1 MKNTSRYQ
9 NFNEYFKWKLR
20 RVNILR
26 DKKKSETSISFSWTK
41 KIAQNHFI
49 ANYAFNPFFESIWKS
64 SNLSIL
70 IFFLL
75 TDEHSLAKDLF
86 KNLTICFSVYLL
98 EESRLTASMW
108 PKSMSWPSRKMKSNL
123 QTYFFFWYPSNVLSP
138 LNFDLEYKF
147 GKWDLITLEL
157 FLSHHGEHSFQLII
171 LLVLSNAS
179 VAKKVEKTNLVN
191 K

>member
-1 MKNTSRYQ
+1 M
-9 NFNEYFKWKLR
+9 R

-26 DKKKSETSISFSWTK
+26 DKKKFETSISFSWTK

-49 ANYAFNPFFESIWKS
+49 ANYAFTPFFESLWKS
-64 SNLSIL
+64 SILSIL

-75 TDEHSLAKDLF
+75 TDEHSLPTDLL

-147 GKWDLITLEL
+147 WKWDLITLEL
-157 FLSHHGEHSFQLII
+157 FLSHHGERSFQLII
-171 LLVLSNAS
+171 LLVLHSGLIWGTTWTKKISNFFFFFDFR
-179 VAKKVEKTNLVN
+179 T
-191 K
+191 

>member
-26 DKKKSETSISFSWTK
+26 DKKKFETSISFSWTK

-49 ANYAFNPFFESIWKS
+49 FIANYVFSPFLESLRKS
-64 SNLSIL
+64 SIFRIL
-70 IFFLL
+70 IFFLF

-147 GKWDLITLEL
+147 WKWDLISLEL
-157 FLSHHGEHSFQLII
+157 FLSHHGEHSFQLIT

-179 VAKKVEKTNLVN
+179 VAKKLKKLIL
-191 K
+191 